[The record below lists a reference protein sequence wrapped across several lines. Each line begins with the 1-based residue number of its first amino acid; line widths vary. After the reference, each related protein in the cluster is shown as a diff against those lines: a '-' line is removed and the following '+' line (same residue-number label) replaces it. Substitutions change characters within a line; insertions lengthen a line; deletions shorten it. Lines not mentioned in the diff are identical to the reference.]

1 MSVGQSGMLRAHTL
15 FREGNYG
22 EAVALFSAGAR
33 EGNTRALFNLA
44 YCLQYGY
51 GVQADPARAFG
62 LYQHLLYEED
72 GDLYLSIYAPENA
85 GTEEI
90 NYNPVIL
97 GIQENDAVRRQV
109 AVSQKAKSA

>member
-1 MSVGQSGMLRAHTL
+1 MCIRD
-15 FREGNYG
+15 R
-22 EAVALFSAGAR
+22 
-33 EGNTRALFNLA
+33 
-44 YCLQYGY
+44 
-51 GVQADPARAFG
+51 
-62 LYQHLLYEED
+62 
-72 GDLYLSIYAPENA
+72 SISAPENT

>member
-1 MSVGQSGMLRAHTL
+1 MSVGQSGILRAHTL

-51 GVQADPARAFG
+51 GVQADPPG
-62 LYQHLLYEED
+62 HSV
-72 GDLYLSIYAPENA
+72 SISISCTRRTAMRHTMPPPCCSPGA
-85 GTEEI
+85 ACLATRV
-90 NYNPVIL
+90 PVT
-97 GIQENDAVRRQV
+97 N
-109 AVSQKAKSA
+109 

>member
-1 MSVGQSGMLRAHTL
+1 MSVGQSGILRAHTL

-51 GVQADPARAFG
+51 GV
-62 LYQHLLYEED
+62 
-72 GDLYLSIYAPENA
+72 
-85 GTEEI
+85 
-90 NYNPVIL
+90 
-97 GIQENDAVRRQV
+97 
-109 AVSQKAKSA
+109 